1 MNGLTMRTLA
11 VALLIVSGLSGCA
24 TWQTNSAID
33 RLKPA
38 AADHA
43 ETLAGSD
50 MPAARKTGL
59 ALLAQLS
66 AFANW

>member
-1 MNGLTMRTLA
+1 MA
-11 VALLIVSGLSGCA
+11 SALSGCA

-43 ETLAGSD
+43 DALAGAS
-50 MPAARKTGL
+50 MPAARETGL
-59 ALLAQLS
+59 ALLAQLA
-66 AFANW
+66 AFADW